1 MLGQIISPALF
12 PSGYFFYAFLF
23 FFQDNDSCI
32 FFKTSNREPRAREGG
47 REGDREREGEEKMQY
62 FLVLDRS
69 FVWVY
74 CKWKIKHIVLY
85 QTSIDQR
92 DSWFNYAVEESQE
105 EVRSPRSSLFKVPA
119 QTIVISVTGCTVRAL
134 TSPHTSPL
142 MAWPIFHFVSQ
153 FPRFC
158 FISHK

>member
-1 MLGQIISPALF
+1 MLGLIISPALF
-12 PSGYFFYAFLF
+12 PSGYFFYAFF
-23 FFQDNDSCI
+23 FFPRQWFLH
-32 FFKTSNREPRAREGG
+32 FFKWATENLG
-47 REGDREREGEEKMQY
+47 RGRERERVGEEKMQN
-62 FLVLDRS
+62 FLVLDGS